1 MWNQLVRIDLDGFDP
16 AQIED
21 VNYAMIDATMEDDI
35 AHHSLEDIHESKQ
48 VAGEEIRE
56 IRQRMGMTQD
66 GFSDALHISVRIL
79 RNWAQGVRLPTG
91 PARTLLKIVGAKP
104 EMALDV
110 LSKSDPRWVGVAPSA
125 PVVPRIG
132 PMPARTSA
140 HLWHERVR
148 DRRGS
153 HRCLASPLER
163 FASSGVREHFLG
175 YTECRVDLR
184 QFL

>member
-1 MWNQLVRIDLDGFDP
+1 MWNQLVSIDLDDLDP
-16 AQIED
+16 AQSRD
-21 VNYAMIDATMEDDI
+21 VHYAMIDATTEEEI
-35 AHHSLEDIHESKQ
+35 ARHILEDIHESKR
-48 VAGEEIRE
+48 VVGEEIRE
-56 IRQRMGMTQD
+56 IRQRMDMTRE
-66 GFSDALHISVRIL
+66 GFSDVLHISVRML
-79 RNWAQGVRLPTG
+79 RNWGQGVRLPTG
-91 PARTLLKIVGAKP
+91 PPRMLLKILGAKP
-104 EMALDV
+104 EMALDM
-110 LSKSDPRWVGVAPSA
+110 LSKSDPQWVGGVPSA

-132 PMPARTSA
+132 PMLARTFA

-153 HRCLASPLER
+153 HRCLASPPER